1 MLRRS
6 VLEKL
11 IQNKAERACS
21 SDAFTANRAF
31 QAQCREAST
40 AALRASVE
48 KMVEWADGGR
58 GDTSGLIELPL
69 PSFRTYEQATYGSVC
84 DELTASAE
92 STQAWTEGNLW
103 VQGERE
109 REAFIATLAAVDTV
123 ALALE
128 RPWVS
133 E

>member
-1 MLRRS
+1 MLRQS
-6 VLEKL
+6 VLEEL
-11 IQNKAERACS
+11 IQHKAERACN

-48 KMVEWADGGR
+48 KTVEWADGGR
-58 GDTSGLIELPL
+58 GDAAGLIELPL
-69 PSFRTYEQATYGSVC
+69 PSFREYERATYGGVC

-103 VQGERE
+103 VQGEEE
-109 REAFIATLAAVDTV
+109 REAFIATLAAVDDV
-123 ALALE
+123 AAALG